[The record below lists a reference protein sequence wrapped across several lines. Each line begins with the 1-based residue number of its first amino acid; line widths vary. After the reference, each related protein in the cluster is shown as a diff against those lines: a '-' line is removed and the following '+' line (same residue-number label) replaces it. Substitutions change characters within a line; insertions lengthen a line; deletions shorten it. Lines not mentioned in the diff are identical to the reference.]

1 MQLGIFAKT
10 FAASEAMA
18 SLRAVSQAGYSV
30 AQFNLAC
37 LGLPSLADSIAPQIA
52 RSVAKAS
59 QKTGVAV
66 PAVSGT
72 YNMIHP
78 DIAVRET
85 GLRRLAVLIASSRT
99 MGANT
104 VTLCTGTRDA
114 QNLWRNHPENRS
126 SEAWRDLRT
135 EMSKAVA
142 LAEAHG
148 VDLGV
153 EPELANVVDCAEAAR
168 RMIEEIG
175 SPRLRIVL
183 DPANLAEVVSAEQRC
198 AIVDR
203 SIDILA
209 DRISFAHAK
218 DRDAAGAFVA
228 AGRGVIDFPHFIRGL
243 RRIGFN
249 GPLIAH
255 GLHESE
261 APYVAKFL
269 EGALCA

>member
-1 MQLGIFAKT
+1 MLLGIFAKT
-10 FAASEAMA
+10 FAASEALA
-18 SLRAVSQAGYSV
+18 SLEAVRQAGYSV

-37 LGLPSLADSIAPQIA
+37 LGLPSMPDAIAPPIA
-52 RSVAKAS
+52 RSVAEAS
-59 QKTGVAV
+59 QKSGVAV

-85 GLRRLAVLIASSRT
+85 GLRRLALLIASARS
-99 MGANT
+99 MGVST

-114 QNLWRNHPENRS
+114 QDLWRSHPENRS
-126 SEAWRDLRT
+126 AEAWRDLRT
-135 EMSKAVA
+135 EMAKAVA

-183 DPANLAEVVSAEQRC
+183 DPANLAEVVSAEQRRT
-198 AIVDR
+198 IIDR

-218 DRDAAGAFVA
+218 DRDAAGGFVA

-255 GLHESE
+255 GLRESE
-261 APYVAKFL
+261 APNVAKFL
-269 EGALCA
+269 EGALRA